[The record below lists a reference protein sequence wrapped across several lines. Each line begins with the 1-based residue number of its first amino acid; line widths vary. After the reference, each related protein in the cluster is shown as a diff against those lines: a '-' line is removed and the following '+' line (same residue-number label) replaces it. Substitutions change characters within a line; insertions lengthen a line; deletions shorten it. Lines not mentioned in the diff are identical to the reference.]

1 MIESLVP
8 GDSLSQLVQV
18 RARNFGIRIKWTGR
32 AIEDIDQLCQ
42 EYWHRKNF
50 NECLWDNGLRELMLM
65 PEYSTLPEPMQ
76 AKIASIVLKARAH
89 FELKVAQR
97 AQAQQAKPPG
107 AA

>member
-1 MIESLVP
+1 MIESLVQ

-32 AIEDIDQLCQ
+32 AIEDIDALCQ
-42 EYWHRKNF
+42 EYWTRKNF

-65 PEYSTLPEPMQ
+65 PEFQTLPEPMQ

-89 FELKVAQR
+89 FELKVSQR
-97 AQAQQAKPPG
+97 AQEKKP
-107 AA
+107 